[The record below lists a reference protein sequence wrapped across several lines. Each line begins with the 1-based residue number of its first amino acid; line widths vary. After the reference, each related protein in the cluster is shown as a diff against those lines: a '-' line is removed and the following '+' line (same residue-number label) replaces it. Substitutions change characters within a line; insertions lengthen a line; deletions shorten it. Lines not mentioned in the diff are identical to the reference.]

1 MMDDELRMLQKK
13 EGCDQRS
20 ELHDEGHFEVLGAD
34 VCMSI
39 DCIAAFVVPE

>member
-1 MMDDELRMLQKK
+1 MLGDSEE

-34 VCMSI
+34 VHL